1 MIRVGVVGCGEA
13 RRSCTCPACASSRG
27 TFAVTAVA
35 DAVPQVAAAVA
46 ERWRVPAVAADA
58 EALVAREDVDAV
70 LVTCPNGV
78 HAAPTIAAARAGKHV
93 LCEKPLGRD
102 ADESLEMWRA
112 VAATGVQ
119 HMCAFNYRFL
129 PAVRLAREM
138 LEAGELGEVHHFR
151 ARYLQDWLVGA
162 EGPAPWRLRRAE
174 AGSGALGDLGAH
186 IVDLARYLVGEPTE
200 VSGLLRTF
208 VGERDGTPVDVDDAF
223 EATVRFAGG
232 AVGTLEAPR
241 FCPGRK
247 NALTFEVNGE
257 RGSLAFD
264 LERLN
269 ELQVHRVAGAGG
281 RSQGFQTVLVTAPE
295 HPFVEHWWPEGHVLG
310 WEHTFVHEVRHLLAA
325 IAGEDG
331 VAPHGATFEDG
342 YRAAEVCDA
351 IARSSER
358 GTREEI
364 APRGLEQAATAASS
378 AG

>member
-1 MIRVGVVGCGEA
+1 M
-13 RRSCTCPACASSRG
+13 
-27 TFAVTAVA
+27 
-35 DAVPQVAAAVA
+35 
-46 ERWRVPAVAADA
+46 
-58 EALVAREDVDAV
+58 
-70 LVTCPNGV
+70 
-78 HAAPTIAAARAGKHV
+78 
-93 LCEKPLGRD
+93 
-102 ADESLEMWRA
+102 
-112 VAATGVQ
+112 
-119 HMCAFNYRFL
+119 
-129 PAVRLAREM
+129 
-138 LEAGELGEVHHFR
+138 
-151 ARYLQDWLVGA
+151 
-162 EGPAPWRLRRAE
+162 
-174 AGSGALGDLGAH
+174 
-186 IVDLARYLVGEPTE
+186 GEPTE

-208 VGERDGTPVDVDDAF
+208 VGERDGAPVDVDDAF

-232 AVGTLEAPR
+232 AVGTLEASR

-331 VAPHGATFEDG
+331 IAPHGATFEDG

-351 IARSSER
+351 IVRSSER

-364 APRGLEQAATAASS
+364 APRGLEETATATSS